1 MRILISNDDGIASE
15 GLRALAAEFSKA
27 HEVYIAAPWH
37 EQSGMAHAL
46 NVHRPIEVEEMPG
59 VALELGA
66 VAAWRIAGTPTDS
79 VKLFLEALMDP
90 NRPIDLVLSGINRG
104 ANLATDV
111 LYSGT
116 VGAAMEGFL
125 HDLHAAA
132 ISLDIDADYPYTLA
146 AELVRP
152 FLERAVDGAAAPQFL
167 NVNFPQRLASIEFA
181 MSRLG
186 KRDYENAFQQDARD
200 DGRIFYTVAGKIVDS
215 DNGPHTDL
223 YTVEHGGIS
232 VTPLHADLTDYA
244 AIEESRS
251 EESASF

>member
-1 MRILISNDDGIASE
+1 MRILISNDDGIESE
-15 GLRALAAEFSKA
+15 GLRALAAECAKE

-37 EQSGMAHAL
+37 EQSGRAHAL
-46 NVHRPIEVEEMPG
+46 NVRRPIEVEEMPG

-90 NRPIDLVLSGINRG
+90 NRPIDLMLSGINRG

-116 VGAAMEGFL
+116 VGAAMEGYL
-125 HDLHAAA
+125 HDMSAAA
-132 ISLDIDADYPYTLA
+132 VSLDIDAEYPYELA

-152 FLERAVDGAAAPQFL
+152 FLEEEMERRRVEKDAPFFL
-167 NVNFPQRLASIEFA
+167 NVNFPARLASTEFA
-181 MSRLG
+181 VSRLG
-186 KRDYENAFQQDARD
+186 RRDYENAFQQEVKE
-200 DGRIFYTVAGKIVDS
+200 DGRIFYTVAGKILDS

-223 YTVEHGGIS
+223 YTVDQGGIS

-244 AIEESRS
+244 AIEESRGK
-251 EESASF
+251 

>member
-1 MRILISNDDGIASE
+1 MRILISNDDGIESE
-15 GLRALAAEFSKA
+15 GLRALAAECAKE

-46 NVHRPIEVEEMPG
+46 NVRRPIEVEEMPG
-59 VALELGA
+59 VALELGT

-116 VGAAMEGFL
+116 VGAAMEGYL
-125 HDLHAAA
+125 HDMSAAA
-132 ISLDIDADYPYTLA
+132 VSLDIDAEYPYELA
-146 AELVRP
+146 AELVRRRVEKDAP
-152 FLERAVDGAAAPQFL
+152 FFL
-167 NVNFPQRLASIEFA
+167 NVNFPARLASTEFA
-181 MSRLG
+181 VSRLG
-186 KRDYENAFQQDARD
+186 RRDYENAFQQEVKE
-200 DGRIFYTVAGKIVDS
+200 DGRIFYTVAGKILDS

-223 YTVEHGGIS
+223 YTVDQGGIS

-244 AIEESRS
+244 AIEESRGK
-251 EESASF
+251 

>member
-15 GLRALAAEFSKA
+15 GLRALAAEFAKA

-59 VALELGA
+59 VAAELGA
-66 VAAWRIAGTPTDS
+66 FAAWRIAGTPTDS
-79 VKLFLEALMDP
+79 VKLYLEALMDP

-116 VGAAMEGFL
+116 VGAAMEGYL

-132 ISLDIDADYPYTLA
+132 ISLDIDASYPYALA

-152 FLERAVDGAAAPQFL
+152 FLERAIAGADAPLFL
-167 NVNFPQRLASIEFA
+167 NVNFPCELRSTEFA

-186 KRDYENAFQQDARD
+186 RRDYENAFQQDVKD

-223 YTVEHGGIS
+223 HTVEHGGIS

-244 AIEESRS
+244 AIEESRGK
-251 EESASF
+251 

>member
-1 MRILISNDDGIASE
+1 
-15 GLRALAAEFSKA
+15 
-27 HEVYIAAPWH
+27 
-37 EQSGMAHAL
+37 
-46 NVHRPIEVEEMPG
+46 
-59 VALELGA
+59 
-66 VAAWRIAGTPTDS
+66 
-79 VKLFLEALMDP
+79 MDP

-116 VGAAMEGFL
+116 VGAAMEGYL

-132 ISLDIDADYPYTLA
+132 ISLDIEAGYPYAIA

-152 FLERAVDGAAAPQFL
+152 FLEWTIADATAPLFW
-167 NVNFPQRLASIEFA
+167 NINFPRRLQSTSFT

-186 KRDYENAFQQDARD
+186 RRDYENAFQQEVKP
-200 DGRIFYTVAGKIVDS
+200 DGRIFYTVAGSIIDS

-223 YTVEHGGIS
+223 YTVENGGIS

-244 AIEESRS
+244 AIEESRGK
-251 EESASF
+251 

>member
-1 MRILISNDDGIASE
+1 MRILISNDDGIASD

-27 HEVYIAAPWH
+27 HEVYIAAPWQ

-66 VAAWRIAGTPTDS
+66 VAAWRIAGTPTDC
-79 VKLFLEALMDP
+79 VKLYLEALMDP
-90 NRPIDLVLSGINRG
+90 DRPIDLVLSGINRG

-132 ISLDIDADYPYTLA
+132 VSLDIDAGYPYAVA

-152 FLERAVDGAAAPQFL
+152 FLERAADDATEPFFL
-167 NVNFPQRLASIEFA
+167 NVNFPKRLASTDFSV
-181 MSRLG
+181 SRLG
-186 KRDYENAFQQDARD
+186 RRDYENAFQQEVKE
-200 DGRIFYTVAGKIVDS
+200 DGRIFYTVAGSIIDS
-215 DNGPHTDL
+215 DNGPQTDL
-223 YTVEHGGIS
+223 YTVEQGGIS
-232 VTPLHADLTDYA
+232 VTPRHADLTDYA
-244 AIEESRS
+244 AIEESRGK
-251 EESASF
+251 